1 MFWRFSFALVLVLL
15 PATAALAQNLTQE
28 AGNFSARDFSTRW
41 LNTPSGWWVYYE
53 VPATSQTQ
61 PTIRR
66 YVQATDVTPAV
77 TEKALTQDDIA
88 SGLQFY
94 GSVGVVSQFEREFDL
109 AKGWLS
115 PATGV
120 TLATYLLE
128 KRNDQWKVISMTWGL
143 PSTAR
148 FRKPMRNE
156 LPKPL
161 ARKNPA

>member
-1 MFWRFSFALVLVLL
+1 MFWSFGFALVLVLL
-15 PATAALAQNLTQE
+15 PTTTLAQNLAQE
-28 AGNFSARDFSTRW
+28 AGKFSAQDFSTRW

-61 PTIRR
+61 PIIRR
-66 YVQATDVTPAV
+66 YVQATEVAPAV

-88 SGLQFY
+88 NGVQFY
-94 GSVGVVSQFEREFDL
+94 GSIGVVSQFEREFDL

-143 PSTAR
+143 PSTAH
-148 FRKPMRNE
+148 FRKPARNE
-156 LPKPL
+156 LPN
-161 ARKNPA
+161 R